1 MDFQIGRMIFNVLL
15 LAILLAGGVQ
25 GDGNST
31 KNSKDEEALLK
42 AEAAIRETLL
52 KDYDKRAMPT
62 MNTKVTIIEIS
73 IQDIKM
79 REVDQVMEVS
89 TRLSML
95 WDDPRLVWELNKH
108 MDVGFLG
115 MDPETIWTPDL
126 AVYNGASQTH
136 VPRSSMPMIVYPDDG
151 TILYTSPYK
160 FQFSCVMDLTYWPHD
175 SHHCILRLGS
185 WVHQGHMLDLFLK
198 DNKVE
203 TDIPVALTSNG
214 HNISA
219 AEWTIESTSVRRE
232 ESHYPC
238 CHEPLVTI
246 LMDFVVKRNAP
257 IYAWTVKLPVGCL
270 SVLTVLLFLL
280 PPTAGEKMILG
291 GLCLISNLVYI
302 AYASFVISHA
312 PSHSPLIIKLIGQQ
326 VILVT
331 MSLIVSSFI
340 VKIARDPRS
349 HGVPFFVKKA
359 LVILSYPLCLGNYR
373 NLLTYS
379 SHTYEYTSKSEEL
392 DLEDGPAKED
402 ERRRLSMDGCEW
414 LLLAAVLDRIALF
427 LYTAICLISLIRY
440 NSVL

>member
-1 MDFQIGRMIFNVLL
+1 MYYKVLI
-15 LAILLAGGVQ
+15 LAFLFAAGVQ
-25 GDGNST
+25 GDKNVT
-31 KNSKDEEALLK
+31 KESKDEEALLK
-42 AEAAIRETLL
+42 AEQTIRESLL
-52 KDYDKRAMPT
+52 KDYDKKVMPT

-79 REVDQVMEVS
+79 RESDQSMEVS

-95 WDDPRLVWELNKH
+95 WDDPRLIWELNKH

-160 FQFSCVMDLTYWPHD
+160 FKFSCVMDLTYWPHD
-175 SHHCILRLGS
+175 THHCTLRLGS

-203 TDIPVALTSNG
+203 IDIPVAMTSSG
-214 HNISA
+214 SNISA

-238 CHEPLVTI
+238 CHESLVTI

-257 IYAWTVKLPVGCL
+257 FYAWTVKLPVGCL
-270 SVLTVLLFLL
+270 SVLTVLLFQL

-302 AYASFVISHA
+302 GYASFIIGHA
-312 PSHSPLIIKLIGQQ
+312 PSHSPLIIKMIGQQ
-326 VILVT
+326 VVLVT
-331 MSLIVSSFI
+331 LSLIVSTLI
-340 VKIARDPRS
+340 VRIAREPRS
-349 HGVPFFVKKA
+349 KGVPFFIKKII
-359 LVILSYPLCLGNYR
+359 VFLSYPLCLGNYR

-379 SHTYEYTSKSEEL
+379 SHTFEFTSKSEEL
-392 DLEDGPAKED
+392 DIEDGSNNVND
-402 ERRRLSMDGCEW
+402 LRRLSMGGCEW
-414 LLLAAVLDRIALF
+414 LLLSAVLDRFALF
-427 LYTAICLISLIRY
+427 LYIAICIISLIRY